1 MQSSRSRDRPQRNA
15 KDVQSK
21 MLKRSSKNLE

>member
-1 MQSSRSRDRPQRNA
+1 MQSSRSRDRPLRNA
-15 KDVQSK
+15 KDVLSK